1 MNLPKI
7 QNNTN
12 IFIIDDE
19 ELIALTLKMYL
30 EKGGYENLHVFTDSV
45 EAMEM
50 LTYVKADLILTDVDM
65 PDLNGK
71 FLARLARKT
80 DHLKNTPIIVVTADD
95 SDATRKNLVG
105 NGVDAILHKP
115 IDCDLL
121 NETVGKM
128 LRACLVNEKAKSA
141 GSSVDA
147 RKRNVIKKEKKLRR
161 AFNR

>member
-50 LTYVKADLILTDVDM
+50 LTYVKADLILTDVD
-65 PDLNGK
+65 LS
-71 FLARLARKT
+71 LI
-80 DHLKNTPIIVVTADD
+80 HI
-95 SDATRKNLVG
+95 
-105 NGVDAILHKP
+105 
-115 IDCDLL
+115 
-121 NETVGKM
+121 
-128 LRACLVNEKAKSA
+128 
-141 GSSVDA
+141 
-147 RKRNVIKKEKKLRR
+147 
-161 AFNR
+161 